1 MRLTFLGTGAGAP
14 SRNRNV
20 SAIGLQFI
28 QQSLLWLFDCGE
40 GTQQQVLRSPLRLS
54 QLERIFITHLHGD
67 HLFGLPGLLA
77 SRSLQQMTDAP
88 VTLYGPEGLTEY
100 MQTALRLSGT
110 HLAYPIE
117 FVTARPGLLYED
129 ERLSVFCQQ
138 LEHRLTAFGYAVQ
151 EKPQPGR
158 FDVEAAKALNLPPGP
173 LYGQLKQGAVV
184 TLADGRIIDGKMLVG
199 PLRPGRK
206 LAYCSDTVFCEAAI
220 ELAQSADVLIHEA
233 TYNEADVDLAA
244 RGTHSTAKQAAQVA
258 QAANVG
264 TLILTHFS
272 ARYEAH
278 EGPGIESLLEE
289 ACAIFPNTLLASDFW
304 SYELLRKQ

>member
-1 MRLTFLGTGAGAP
+1 MRITFLGTGAGAP

-40 GTQQQVLRSPLRLS
+40 ATQQQVLRSPLRLS

-67 HLFGLPGLLA
+67 HVFGLPGLLA

-88 VTLYGPEGLTEY
+88 VTLYGPEGLAEY
-100 MQTALRLSGT
+100 IQTALRLSGT
-110 HLAYPIE
+110 HLGYPLD
-117 FVTARPGLLYED
+117 FVTARSGLLYENKH
-129 ERLSVFCQQ
+129 LSVFCKQ

-151 EKPQPGR
+151 EKPQPGH
-158 FDVEAAKALNLPPGP
+158 FDVEAAKALQLPPGP
-173 LYGQLKQGAVV
+173 LYGQLKQGQLV
-184 TLADGRIIDGKMLVG
+184 TLDDGRIIDGKTLVG
-199 PLRPGRK
+199 PLRSGRK
-206 LAYCSDTVFCEAAI
+206 LVYCSDTVFCEAAI
-220 ELAQSADVLIHEA
+220 ELARSADVLIHEA
-233 TYNEADVDLAA
+233 TYNEADVDLAV

-258 QAANVG
+258 QAANVD

-278 EGPGIESLLEE
+278 NGPGIESLLEE
-289 ACAIFPNTLLASDFW
+289 ARAIFPNTYLASDFW
-304 SYELLRKQ
+304 SYELVSRP